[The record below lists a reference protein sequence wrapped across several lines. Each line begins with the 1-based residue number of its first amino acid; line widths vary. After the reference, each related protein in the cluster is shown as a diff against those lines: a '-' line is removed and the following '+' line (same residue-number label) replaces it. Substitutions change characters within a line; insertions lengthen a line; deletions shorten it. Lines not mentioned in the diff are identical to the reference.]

1 MARSALQ
8 SELQLYLRQINEVP
22 LLTADEEKRLGWAII
37 NDNDLQ
43 AKETMIKA
51 NLRLVIAISKN
62 YVHRGLP
69 ISDLIEEGNIGLIRA
84 VEGFDPAQGARFS
97 TYASWWIKQA
107 IKRTL
112 INSVQ
117 PIHIPAYMIDLIA
130 RWKETNRRLE
140 EEFGRPPSLTEIS
153 KAMKIPVRKLQV
165 IRRAMKALGAP
176 AHAPTGENGEAM
188 DFNDLIEDSRH
199 GNPEDHVERREDFTL
214 IVQLLES
221 IDPRDAEVLRLRFG
235 LSGRAPLTLKEIG
248 QVVGL
253 TRERV
258 RQIEVDALRRLQQQ
272 LLDDRPT
279 RFLRREGEPRPDG
292 PGPGRGGPGRTPGR
306 PSGPEGPAHGS
317 PGFAGR
323 PASRPVNGTPRTG
336 IDRSRR
342 AAG

>member
-8 SELQLYLRQINEVP
+8 SELHLYLRQINDVP
-22 LLTADEEKRLGWAII
+22 LLSAEEEKRLGWAII
-37 NDNDLQ
+37 NDNDQQ

-62 YVHRGLP
+62 YLHRGLP

-112 INSVQ
+112 VNSVQ
-117 PIHIPAYMIDLIA
+117 PIHVPAYMLDLIA
-130 RWKETNRRLE
+130 RLKEASRRLDDE
-140 EEFGRPPSLTEIS
+140 LGRPASLQELA
-153 KAMKIPVRKLQV
+153 KAMRIPVRKLQV
-165 IRRAMKALGAP
+165 IRRAVKALGAP
-176 AHAPTGENGEAM
+176 AHAPTGENGEAL
-188 DFNDLIEDSRH
+188 DFNDLIQDNRN
-199 GNPEDHVERREDFTL
+199 GNPEDHVERREDFSL
-214 IVQLLES
+214 IVRLLDA

-248 QVVGL
+248 QLVGL

-279 RFLRREGEPRPDG
+279 RFLRREDG
-292 PGPGRGGPGRTPGR
+292 SVPERTARTPGR
-306 PSGPEGPAHGS
+306 ETGDRAAPVRRRTEPVAKPTFRAEGDGAEG
-317 PGFAGR
+317 
-323 PASRPVNGTPRTG
+323 
-336 IDRSRR
+336 RR
-342 AAG
+342 AAI